1 MARRGGMSL
10 KKSFIFVGVFS
21 LAFVA
26 IQVLS
31 GWFLTIMYTPN
42 PSWDQVPVTSYVEF
56 GSTSLLPP
64 LAISLIAL
72 AIAAGVTKLIN
83 KKTVQ

>member
-1 MARRGGMSL
+1 M

-31 GWFLTIMYTPN
+31 GWLLTIMYTPD
-42 PSWDQVPVTSYVEF
+42 PSWDQVPVTSYVKF
-56 GSTSLLPP
+56 GSTSLLSP
-64 LAISLIAL
+64 LAISIIAL